1 MKNIITVIITTIIL
15 IAILHT
21 FYKFISNRDTALM
34 ESGKNYS
41 ECIKAKYGQNAIISN
56 YAGKETCI
64 N

>member
-21 FYKFISNRDTALM
+21 FYKFSSNRDIALM
-34 ESGKNYS
+34 ESSQSYGQ
-41 ECIKAKYGQNAIISN
+41 CIKTKYGQNAIISN
-56 YAGKETCI
+56 YAGKETCT